1 MLKKNNANG
10 TVFCLKLENPLLLK
24 LDLYAAKGEK
34 MGSYK
39 FQRKTG
45 DGFSTWE
52 SELGTVGAGVGG

>member
-1 MLKKNNANG
+1 MGQFFLFKIRKPTAFKTRFVCSQG
-10 TVFCLKLENPLLLK
+10 K
-24 LDLYAAKGEK
+24 K